1 MCLLYLTPILPLG
14 PVSYMCGTTSMP
26 LAKFAAAKIAAL
38 PLMLLYVLIGAST
51 DTFMGGDGME
61 DGEGAS
67 AKAVGGKEIAKVGVD
82 EDTHRKM
89 VLFGLCLSIVSMTAV
104 SHFVKKELYKIF
116 DKQKKDK
123 GEGDYRNEGTEQVEL
138 ISRTDNLQ
146 RRPRGA
152 TWSAENGMHDEESA

>member
-1 MCLLYLTPILPLG
+1 
-14 PVSYMCGTTSMP
+14 MP

-104 SHFVKKELYKIF
+104 SHFVKKELYKV
-116 DKQKKDK
+116 
-123 GEGDYRNEGTEQVEL
+123 GTEYYSL
-138 ISRTDNLQ
+138 LSFHSIFGSRCWGKNSFYSDFFIIFLAIDFRQ
-146 RRPRGA
+146 AKER
-152 TWSAENGMHDEESA
+152 